1 MALRLAVKALLV
13 LLPLAL
19 AHGARA
25 APAAPPNAKQSAAP
39 SKPESATPLPAGEKA
54 AWSHAP
60 FEAGDCSICHQKN
73 DPKAP
78 GPLVKA
84 GNELCYSC
92 HEELASIMERKFK
105 HPPAVQNCVNCH
117 NPHNARE
124 KKLLVAEMGTLCLR
138 CHEKVKSVAE
148 LVDKLV
154 NEAKVL

>member
-60 FEAGDCSICHQKN
+60 FEAGEHGQI
-73 DPKAP
+73 A
-78 GPLVKA
+78 VKVIDDR
-84 GNELCYSC
+84 GIESL
-92 HEELASIMERKFK
+92 
-105 HPPAVQNCVNCH
+105 
-117 NPHNARE
+117 
-124 KKLLVAEMGTLCLR
+124 
-138 CHEKVKSVAE
+138 KV
-148 LVDKLV
+148 VDIR
-154 NEAKVL
+154 